1 MGMATLVYGAL
12 LSCGHVRW
20 GALSAYEQ
28 EAVGDK
34 LPRVGE
40 KIDCYHCP
48 TRGKAGVPR
57 WVVDVVANRDEV
69 ADTVLADE
77 AAKLAAAAEK
87 LADTAVNA

>member
-48 TRGKAGVPR
+48 GAAGGVPR
-57 WVVDVVANRDEV
+57 WVVDVVANRDE
-69 ADTVLADE
+69 
-77 AAKLAAAAEK
+77 KLAE
-87 LADTAVNA
+87 TAVNA